1 MVLSRMIFAG
11 STTKISLAIVMVA
24 SEPCGDVG
32 DGIAWAIGM
41 VRSARLRS
49 KEIPTKSIDLQ

>member
-1 MVLSRMIFAG
+1 MG
-11 STTKISLAIVMVA
+11 STTNISLAIVMVA

-32 DGIAWAIGM
+32 DGIAWAFGR